1 MTKYICE
8 ISASSWFYYKKTYYG
23 VLLNVNVTVF
33 WNTQNSLRRYRIPYD
48 NVAVVWVI
56 ILLRNDKKKFKVTLS
71 GLRLKKH
78 FLVSTGV

>member
-1 MTKYICE
+1 MKLVHLVGFIT
-8 ISASSWFYYKKTYYG
+8 KKTYYS

-56 ILLRNDKKKFKVTLS
+56 ILRRNDKNLQ
-71 GLRLKKH
+71 GYLIWP
-78 FLVSTGV
+78 ST